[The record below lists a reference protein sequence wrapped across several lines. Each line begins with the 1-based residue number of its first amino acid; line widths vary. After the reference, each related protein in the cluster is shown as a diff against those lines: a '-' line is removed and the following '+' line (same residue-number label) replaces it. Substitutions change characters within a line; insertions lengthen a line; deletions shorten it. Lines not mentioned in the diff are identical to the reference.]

1 MTPAAAPAQIAT
13 STVILGLAISLLV
26 VVLVCDWIATTPANP
41 RWADDDDSPDEP

>member
-13 STVILGLAISLLV
+13 STVILGLAIPLLV
-26 VVLVCDWIATTPANP
+26 VVLVCDWIATIPANP